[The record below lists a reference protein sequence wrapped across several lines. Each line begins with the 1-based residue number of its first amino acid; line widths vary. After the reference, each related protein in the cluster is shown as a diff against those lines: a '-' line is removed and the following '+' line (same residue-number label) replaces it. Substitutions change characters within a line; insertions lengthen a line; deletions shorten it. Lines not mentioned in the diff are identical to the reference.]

1 MMSIRI
7 RLVAVKEGFE
17 LHWRGLVRRGVAARG
32 TGEGDRD
39 ERRKAAAGT
48 AGGGW
53 LTGEALVE
61 LEALGGLRQARS
73 CPADQCC
80 GAPCA
85 AIRTTAS
92 IGFNGRF
99 RLAAMSA

>member
-1 MMSIRI
+1 MGCAGRGWFG
-7 RLVAVKEGFE
+7 VV
-17 LHWRGLVRRGVAARG
+17 WRHGGRERGIATSGA
-32 TGEGDRD
+32 
-39 ERRKAAAGT
+39 KLPLGT